1 MDSQVNNLPGLSP
14 TDLEFLRKIE
24 AGLPITADVSRADA
38 LLCTPLSKDRALVAF
53 HAIPNSISSLYRS
66 DATGRVLNAEDQ
78 PLLFQALNSGSGGRR
93 QREVLSNGAPVI
105 QDVFAVHNHEGKV
118 IGAVL
123 VETNMIAHE
132 RQRRRNRHFRQA
144 VVWMQEMCARGELES
159 AASISGFSLYDG
171 VYMVDHNRTVVY
183 LSGIAANLFR
193 SIGMTP
199 DVRDQPLESL
209 EKTDV
214 DLVELVMKTH
224 ACHSVRTETDD
235 GRIWVRTAIPLRMPA
250 VGWRNYWLALPWTPF
265 ANAAGEH
272 ELDAVLVLLHNAT
285 EAVQKER
292 ELNVK
297 SAIIQEVHHR
307 VKNNLQNIAA
317 ILRIQA
323 RRVESDEAR
332 QHLTEAVN
340 RVLSMSVIHEFLSQ
354 DEHRPINVKDVCQ
367 RIASQV
373 TQVSANPEQEITI
386 QVQGSSIRLP
396 ASQATPLAMV
406 VNELM
411 LNAVEHG
418 LKDRPRGTIRILL
431 EEADDTVSLQ
441 VEDDG
446 QGLPAGFD
454 LEHHPSSLGLQIVH
468 TLVTDDLKG
477 RLVMESIIDPAAE
490 EPVIRG
496 TRAVVTLPRRS
507 ARML

>member
-14 TDLEFLRKIE
+14 ADLEFLRKIE

-105 QDVFAVHNHEGKV
+105 QDVFPVHNHEGKV
-118 IGAVL
+118 IGAL
-123 VETNMIAHE
+123 LIETNMIAHE

-144 VVWMQEMCARGELES
+144 VVWMQEMCARGELET

-183 LSGIAANLFR
+183 LSGIAANLYR
-193 SIGMTP
+193 SIGITP
-199 DVRDQPLESL
+199 EVRDQPLESL

-214 DLVELVMKTH
+214 DLVELVMKTRG
-224 ACHSVRTETDD
+224 CHSIRTETED

-265 ANAAGEH
+265 ASGAGEH
-272 ELDAVLVLLHNAT
+272 EIDSVLVLLHNAT

-297 SAIIQEVHHR
+297 SAIIQEVH
-307 VKNNLQNIAA
+307 
-317 ILRIQA
+317 
-323 RRVESDEAR
+323 
-332 QHLTEAVN
+332 
-340 RVLSMSVIHEFLSQ
+340 
-354 DEHRPINVKDVCQ
+354 
-367 RIASQV
+367 
-373 TQVSANPEQEITI
+373 
-386 QVQGSSIRLP
+386 
-396 ASQATPLAMV
+396 
-406 VNELM
+406 
-411 LNAVEHG
+411 
-418 LKDRPRGTIRILL
+418 
-431 EEADDTVSLQ
+431 
-441 VEDDG
+441 
-446 QGLPAGFD
+446 
-454 LEHHPSSLGLQIVH
+454 
-468 TLVTDDLKG
+468 
-477 RLVMESIIDPAAE
+477 
-490 EPVIRG
+490 
-496 TRAVVTLPRRS
+496 
-507 ARML
+507 